1 MRSRTLIIKLQLL
14 LSFTPLIGA
23 EYWKVFK
30 TMNEHNEAKFV
41 ESRIS
46 TDITSKW
53 LQYAA

>member
-1 MRSRTLIIKLQLL
+1 MRSKTLIIKSQLL